1 MSDPFSR
8 ELLES
13 MNNQLGE
20 LVRNVAEVR
29 RSNSMLNTKFDRLE
43 ERIGGLEERIG
54 GLEER
59 IGGLEDRIG
68 RLEERVGLVEAKV
81 DESRDFLSGKID
93 HFIKVSTDEAA
104 RLRMQFEEERYL
116 QKAQR
121 EKLQAQ
127 VDSIEK
133 RLQKLEAKEAH
144 AAT

>member
-29 RSNSMLNTKFDRLE
+29 RSNSMLNTKFDR
-43 ERIGGLEERIG
+43 LEERIG